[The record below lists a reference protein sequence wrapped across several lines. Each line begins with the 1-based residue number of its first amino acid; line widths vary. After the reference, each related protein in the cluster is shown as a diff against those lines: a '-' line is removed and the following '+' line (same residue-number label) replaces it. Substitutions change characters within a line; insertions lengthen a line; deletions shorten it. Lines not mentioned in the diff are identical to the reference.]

1 MTSYQVDSDAVM
13 TTTGAARASISRI
26 QSEVSGLGGQL
37 TGLQSTWTGQASA
50 AFQSAVMDW
59 RSTQQRVEEV
69 LTALAHALAQAGQQ
83 YADIEAANT
92 RLFAR

>member
-1 MTSYQVDSDAVM
+1 MASYQVDSDAVM
-13 TTTGAARASISRI
+13 TTTGAARASIGRI

-37 TGLQSTWTGQASA
+37 TGLQSTWNGPAA
-50 AFQSAVMDW
+50 IAFQSAVADW

-69 LTALAHALAQAGQQ
+69 LTALAHALAQAGQT